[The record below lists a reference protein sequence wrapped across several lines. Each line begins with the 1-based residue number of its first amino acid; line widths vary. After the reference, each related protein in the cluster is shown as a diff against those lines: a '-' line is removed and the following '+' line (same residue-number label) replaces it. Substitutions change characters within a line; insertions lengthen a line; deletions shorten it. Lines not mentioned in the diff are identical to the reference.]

1 MVPGGPADTPMVP
14 NTSFPDRG
22 ALIKPQRM
30 APPMLHLISDAGADI
45 TGMRFVA
52 AHWDAALP
60 PADAVKRAG
69 APIGWPDLAQN
80 PVWPG
85 GKPET

>member
-1 MVPGGPADTPMVP
+1 
-14 NTSFPDRG
+14 
-22 ALIKPQRM
+22 M
-30 APPMLHLISDAGADI
+30 AAPMLYLIGDAGAAI

-52 AHWDAALP
+52 ANWDAALP
-60 PADAVKRAG
+60 SAEAAHRAG

-85 GKPET
+85 GKPQD